1 MKEGST
7 MKTGVIGIGNMGR
20 ILTEALLD
28 QKAISPTDMTIVNRT
43 MKKAIE
49 LKNIYQDITVAKNA
63 KDVAMS
69 SDLIF
74 ICVKPLDVFVVI
86 QDIHPFLTK
95 NKCLV
100 SITSPVSVDQLES
113 LVPCSV
119 ARAIP
124 SITNR
129 AKAGVSLMTYG
140 ENCKAEWK
148 NKLEFLLK
156 KISVPVEIDEKFTR
170 VASDIVS
177 CGPAFFSYLTQ
188 RFVSAAVKET
198 EIDRD
203 TAITLASEMLIGLG
217 ELLKN
222 RYFTLTALQE
232 KVCVKGG
239 ITGEG
244 IKVLDAE
251 LGEVFEHVFVATQ
264 LKFEEDLEKIR
275 KQFNL

>member
-1 MKEGST
+1 
-7 MKTGVIGIGNMGR
+7 MKTGIIGIGNMGR
-20 ILTEALLD
+20 ILTEAMLD
-28 QKAISPTDMTIVNRT
+28 ENAISQTDVTIVNRT
-43 MKKAIE
+43 RKKAIE
-49 LKNIYQDITVAKNA
+49 LKNIYQDITVVDSAKA
-63 KDVAMS
+63 CARR

-74 ICVKPLDVFVVI
+74 ICVKPLDVYDVI

-95 NKCLV
+95 DKCIV

-113 LVPCSV
+113 IVPCSV

-129 AKAGVSLMTYG
+129 AKAGVSLMTFG
-140 ENCKAEWK
+140 ESCKDGWRK
-148 NKLEFLLK
+148 KLELLFQK
-156 KISVPVEIDEKFTR
+156 FSLPVEIDEKFTR

-188 RFVSAAVKET
+188 RFIQAAVKET
-198 EIDRD
+198 EIDRE

-217 ELLKN
+217 ELLRKG
-222 RYFTLTALQE
+222 YYTLPALQE

-244 IKVLDAE
+244 IKVFEAE
-251 LGEVFEHVFVATQ
+251 LGEVFEHVFAATH
-264 LKFEEDLEKIR
+264 LKFKDELEKIR
-275 KQFNL
+275 NQFTL